1 MGGGQ
6 SPDYENCTF
15 TFGELMIRK
24 SSKNG
29 REAKKLELASLVA
42 ECVEI
47 HNIAQVSFS
56 ASLGSLRDDLPDQIE
71 LSVNVETSFNRAD
84 KTIFVRTRFRF
95 AARYDA
101 TEQDAV
107 CIQACYLLH
116 YSVPTFEGIRKPNV
130 VAFGE
135 LNGVHNAWPYWREFV
150 QSATTRL
157 GLAPLTLPVQRPV
170 TASEPSRKGSLARS
184 VARRGKRDHLPTT

>member
-1 MGGGQ
+1 MK
-6 SPDYENCTF
+6 
-15 TFGELMIRK
+15 RK
-24 SSKNG
+24 SSKNR
-29 REAKKLELASLVA
+29 REARKLELASLVA

-47 HNIAQVSFS
+47 RTIAQVSFS
-56 ASLGSLRDDLPDQIE
+56 ASLGSLRDELPDQIE
-71 LSVNVETSFNRAD
+71 LGVNVETGFNRAD

-95 AARYDA
+95 SARYDA
-101 TEQDAV
+101 AEEDAV
-107 CIQACYLLH
+107 CIQTCYFLH
-116 YSVPTFEGIRKPNV
+116 YSVPTFEGIRKANV

-170 TASEPSRKGSLARS
+170 TASGASRKESLVRP
-184 VARRGKRDHLPTT
+184 VTRRGKRAHLPTT

>member
-1 MGGGQ
+1 MGEAQ
-6 SPDYENCTF
+6 SPGYENCTF
-15 TFGELMIRK
+15 TFGELMKRK

-29 REAKKLELASLVA
+29 REARKLELASLVA

-47 HNIAQVSFS
+47 RTIAQVSFS
-56 ASLGSLRDDLPDQIE
+56 ASLGSLRDELPDQIE
-71 LSVNVETSFNRAD
+71 LGVNVETGFNRAD

-101 TEQDAV
+101 AEEDAV
-107 CIQACYLLH
+107 CIQACYFLH
-116 YSVPTFEGIRKPNV
+116 YSVPTFEGIRKANV

-170 TASEPSRKGSLARS
+170 TASGASRKRSLVRP
-184 VARRGKRDHLPTT
+184 VTRRGKRAHLPAT